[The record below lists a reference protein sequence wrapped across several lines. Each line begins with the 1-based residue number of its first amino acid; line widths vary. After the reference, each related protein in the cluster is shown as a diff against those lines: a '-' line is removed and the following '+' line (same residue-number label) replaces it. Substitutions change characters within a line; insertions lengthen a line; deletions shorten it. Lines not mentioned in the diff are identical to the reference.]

1 MSTAANWRSGSDSEM
16 SGPTLVVFVGLLV
29 ALLLGMVALLLWQEG
44 KRRSFD
50 THPAYV
56 IDEVLTYVSD
66 RLDGEIQ
73 QRLGSAGIERIVDWE
88 IRYLQRDGGDGAVAG
103 GTDESVAYVCDQI
116 AQFHGLSYSPADVRA
131 VLALEAEYLM
141 TVGAIGEAVV
151 AEGDGES

>member
-44 KRRSFD
+44 RRRSFE

-66 RLDGEIQ
+66 RLHREIH
-73 QRLGSAGIERIVDWE
+73 QRLGAEGIERIVNWE
-88 IRYLQRDGGDGAVAG
+88 IRYLQRDGGKGAVAG
-103 GTDESVAYVCDQI
+103 GTDESVAYICDRI
-116 AQFHGLSYSPADVRA
+116 AQFHGLSYSPADVSA

-151 AEGDGES
+151 TEGDGEV